1 MRHAEENV
9 LCIVGTRAIKRV
21 SIEKR
26 NARINLLAQNI
37 YYLFDSNLFSVN
49 IRSTSRGITG
59 DWGLGMKPFDS
70 ILFHRG
76 NNSLSLLQ

>member
-1 MRHAEENV
+1 MRHIEENV

-26 NARINLLAQNI
+26 NARINLLAQNK

-49 IRSTSRGITG
+49 IRSTSSRGITG
-59 DWGLGMKPFDS
+59 DWGLGMKLFD
-70 ILFHRG
+70 
-76 NNSLSLLQ
+76 QY